1 MNNNFT
7 QNGNHNVQIG
17 NVQHMYLNSD
27 EENLCSVG
35 TEIDYN
41 YYNLFVTDDSN
52 FRPNS
57 KKSYGTIF
65 IPIRK
70 MLRIEYTDINISK
83 QFIPLVPKSRIA
95 VKKFPSVFAA
105 ENKLID
111 GYNEID
117 PEQSVYIG
125 YIKDI
130 DIKSDTLK
138 ISFDA
143 PLVLQ
148 QTSLVNLSDKLC
160 LVKKMRFS
168 ELEDSHWAIK
178 KVNLKR
184 VLQNANI
191 RNASVL

>member
-1 MNNNFT
+1 MSNNFT

-57 KKSYGTIF
+57 KKNCGTIF

-70 MLRIEYTDINISK
+70 MLKIEYTDINISK

>member
-41 YYNLFVTDDSN
+41 YYNLFVTDDSD

>member
-70 MLRIEYTDINISK
+70 MLKIEYTDINISK

>member
-57 KKSYGTIF
+57 KKSCGTIF

-70 MLRIEYTDINISK
+70 MLKIEYTDINISK